1 MTRLARWLTSA
12 QFAFALFTSSVAWA
26 QVPRPADRP
35 NIVVILADDM
45 GYGDLASY
53 GHPTHRTPNLDAMAR
68 EGLRA
73 TSAYAPSPSCSPTR
87 ASLLTGRYAFRVG
100 VRAPFAPLSEG
111 GLRARDHVTL
121 PQVLKGAGYRTM
133 IVGKWHLG
141 DRPGMRPLD
150 HGFDRFVGLLYS
162 HDYKDPFVKT
172 PEKLAL
178 WDGETRRVEE
188 PDPATLTG
196 TYTKEAVAFIR
207 ESAQAR
213 QPFFLYFAHAMPH
226 VPLAASAK
234 WKGTTQSLYGDV
246 LAELDDSV
254 GQVREALAAAGVAND
269 TVVVFT
275 SDNGPWNAMPDRMF
289 GRDIVKRW
297 DHGTTG
303 PFRGGKG
310 GTYEGG
316 HRVPFIATWPGTIP
330 AGRSSDA
337 PISLVDLLPTLAGRA
352 RVADKVPATVDG
364 LDIWPALT
372 GEMRSL
378 DERMLLYDNQGK
390 AEAIRVGPWKLR
402 VTGRARSPNGPPAP
416 PAEAGNGPLAPSE
429 RVELFHLLDDPSERY
444 DQSAAHPDVVS
455 RLRARLD
462 AENARR

>member
-402 VTGRARSPNGPPAP
+402 VSVQPGGSRIEGEA
-416 PAEAGNGPLAPSE
+416 AEPTE
-429 RVELFHLLDDPSERY
+429 RVQLFHLLGDPSERY
-444 DQSAAHPDVVS
+444 DQSATHPEVVA